1 MLNASFMCPNAL
13 MEAEQLKKEQDQFMM
28 AIEVCSHGNVDC
40 SGQYLIFCYKQWSVF
55 VPPL

>member
-28 AIEVCSHGNVDC
+28 AIEVD
-40 SGQYLIFCYKQWSVF
+40 YDLI
-55 VPPL
+55 